1 MDPGT
6 QHYIDAKTEATRAQ
20 NDARFAEILARL
32 ERAPTIDE
40 LRKLVVTTAIT
51 TILTLIAAMI
61 ALFAF
66 GADRFSGGM
75 TAASLIY
82 DQSAEARTMA
92 IENAKNIREMR
103 EDIDTMREALDAMR
117 EDLDTLIRIIGERAQ
132 ADSL

>member
-6 QHYIDAKTEATRAQ
+6 QHCVDAKTEATRAQ

-103 EDIDTMREALDAMR
+103 EDIDTMREDLDAMR

>member
-32 ERAPTIDE
+32 EQTPTIDE
-40 LRKLVVTTAIT
+40 LRKLVVTTGIAIV
-51 TILTLIAAMI
+51 AAMI

-66 GADRFSGGM
+66 GADRFGSGM

-82 DQSAEARTMA
+82 DQSEDARQMA
-92 IENAKNIREMR
+92 MENAKNIKEMR
-103 EDIDTMREALDAMR
+103 EDLDAMR